1 MTARE
6 MELEAKVFW
15 QLARTHAALR
25 IAFGAFDPRTAEA
38 REDIEAVAMYSDWPA
53 LRDRAKALVAHPE
66 PVALAARPA

>member
-1 MTARE
+1 
-6 MELEAKVFW
+6 
-15 QLARTHAALR
+15 LR
-25 IAFGAFDPRTAEA
+25 IAYGAFDPRTAEA